1 MGMNASLLLWL
12 LLAAL
17 VFWSVGLYNRL
28 MRLRARGLEVLQV
41 VEKHMRASVSLIK
54 ASLPDDAAAGGKG
67 GPSEWASLG
76 ADIQALDAVWKL
88 PRPNPLAPASLQ
100 PLAAAW
106 DAVQAG
112 WVAAAGVPADLAGP
126 SVPPELRLE
135 WDADVFK
142 VQRARD
148 GLNQILQ
155 RYNEA
160 IHQFPA
166 RIVAG
171 AMGFLPAG
179 QL

>member
-1 MGMNASLLLWL
+1 VNASLLLWL

-17 VFWSVGLYNRL
+17 FFWSVGLYNRL
-28 MRLRARGLEVLQV
+28 MRLRARGVEVLHV
-41 VEKHMRASVSLIK
+41 VEKHMRACVAVVHVSLPQGEGDNAGSSEWTALRAAIL
-54 ASLPDDAAAGGKG
+54 AFDAA
-67 GPSEWASLG
+67 
-76 ADIQALDAVWKL
+76 WKL
-88 PRPNPLAPASLQ
+88 PRPNPLSAASLQ

-106 DAVQAG
+106 DTVQAE
-112 WVAAAGVPADLAGP
+112 WLTAVGVPADLAGP

-135 WDADVFK
+135 WDAGVLK

-160 IHQFPA
+160 VHQFPA
-166 RIVAG
+166 SAVAG